1 MRKYLCSVWAWSLS
15 GIYPRTGLY
24 GSSNF
29 SIFRGPPYSFHRGW
43 TNLCSQQKCIKIP
56 FSPPP
61 HCNVCLVI
69 AVLTMVSWT
78 LNVVL
83 VLYRYIRAV
92 CVVVGAREKR
102 GSLEERK

>member
-1 MRKYLCSVWAWSLS
+1 MLKYLCSVWAWSLS

-56 FSPPP
+56 FSPTP